1 MAISGTIYLH
11 NDSTNGGLFR
21 KLQWFTSHNAR
32 QRFVREDSDQMCIF
46 FTLKFIASDLNKM
59 TLIKTTLMIAK

>member
-21 KLQWFTSHNAR
+21 KLQWFTSHNVR
-32 QRFVREDSDQMCIF
+32 QTLVREDFGSDQMCIF

-59 TLIKTTLMIAK
+59 TLITTN

>member
-21 KLQWFTSHNAR
+21 KLQWFTSHNVR
-32 QRFVREDSDQMCIF
+32 QTLVREDFGSDQMCIF
-46 FTLKFIASDLNKM
+46 FHTEIYCFWFK
-59 TLIKTTLMIAK
+59 